1 MAAGHLSPALF
12 ETLRTELERRQPP
25 AAAPTPAA
33 APAVTPASAEPE
45 TALPSLLSLFEAAVP
60 TAVLPPAPAGPAA
73 AAPEN
78 SPMPVAAVAP
88 ATATVPGTLPSAL
101 PAAAAPKLQPAVAP
115 PIRPAAPATSKP
127 VPSSSAASATI
138 LHKPELTPAAVP
150 PGRSALSGV
159 LAAVFGLGLM
169 LLVAYLVF
177 RPAQPDEQLTVA
189 DAPGTEAAASEPVAA
204 PTAPSPASSAPVA
217 YPPPRDSAAAP
228 ANAPGASDELPAPAP
243 TTDAADSAAAGPVPE
258 PMPAPASTSSTA
270 EAPVPAAPEAND
282 PEAALAVRQTLAR
295 YYADLF
301 APPLKEAAT
310 YFAPHVE
317 RLYIQQNLT
326 PAAIAADLGRSFF
339 PDNRRAVYQVEPGT
353 LAVSA
358 PNAAGEHTA
367 TYLESCRLFRV
378 SRGRYQRLRTQVR
391 ARFDADNRIVYLR
404 QEKLISSE
412 FE

>member
-1 MAAGHLSPALF
+1 MS
-12 ETLRTELERRQPP
+12 
-25 AAAPTPAA
+25 
-33 APAVTPASAEPE
+33 
-45 TALPSLLSLFEAAVP
+45 
-60 TAVLPPAPAGPAA
+60 
-73 AAPEN
+73 
-78 SPMPVAAVAP
+78 
-88 ATATVPGTLPSAL
+88 
-101 PAAAAPKLQPAVAP
+101 
-115 PIRPAAPATSKP
+115 
-127 VPSSSAASATI
+127 
-138 LHKPELTPAAVP
+138 
-150 PGRSALSGV
+150 
-159 LAAVFGLGLM
+159 
-169 LLVAYLVF
+169 
-177 RPAQPDEQLTVA
+177 
-189 DAPGTEAAASEPVAA
+189 
-204 PTAPSPASSAPVA
+204 
-217 YPPPRDSAAAP
+217 
-228 ANAPGASDELPAPAP
+228 
-243 TTDAADSAAAGPVPE
+243 
-258 PMPAPASTSSTA
+258 APASTSGTA

-301 APPLKEAAT
+301 APPLSEAAT

-404 QEKLISSE
+404 QEKLVSSE

>member
-1 MAAGHLSPALF
+1 MPLPS
-12 ETLRTELERRQPP
+12 
-25 AAAPTPAA
+25 
-33 APAVTPASAEPE
+33 VASAPILHKLEL
-45 TALPSLLSLFEAAVP
+45 TP
-60 TAVLPPAPAGPAA
+60 TAVL
-73 AAPEN
+73 
-78 SPMPVAAVAP
+78 
-88 ATATVPGTLPSAL
+88 
-101 PAAAAPKLQPAVAP
+101 
-115 PIRPAAPATSKP
+115 
-127 VPSSSAASATI
+127 
-138 LHKPELTPAAVP
+138 

-159 LAAVFGLGLM
+159 LAAVFGLGLI

-189 DAPGTEAAASEPVAA
+189 DAPGAEAAASEPVAA
-204 PTAPSPASSAPVA
+204 PTAPAPSSSAPVT

-228 ANAPGASDELPAPAP
+228 ANTPSAPDEFPAPAP
-243 TTDAADSAAAGPVPE
+243 TTNAADSAAAGPLPE
-258 PMPAPASTSSTA
+258 PMPAPASTPSTA

-282 PEAALAVRQTLAR
+282 SEAALAVRQTLAR

-301 APPLKEAAT
+301 APPLSEAAT

-358 PNAAGEHTA
+358 ANAAGEHTA

-404 QEKLISSE
+404 QEKLVSSE